1 MYLTCQRTENVRV
14 VRRKGQR
21 GTKGGEVILCRILKT
36 ILRSLPFILR
46 WEIMKGFEQKRVM
59 INLCFNIIILAFM
72 LNIYTGGNGGMMET
86 SYKIFTLI
94 QERKIVVWTT
104 VLAVDMRTVFWFWIY
119 FRQTDR
125 ICWQTKYML
134 WKKREANVLAWKT
147 RMELPFTEMKKT
159 WWGGR
164 LFEVEKYQELSFQL
178 F

>member
-1 MYLTCQRTENVRV
+1 MCLARKSVLFRKKSKHKFPFRLMYLTCQRTENVRV

-59 INLCFNIIILAFM
+59 INLCFNIIILASM

-94 QERKIVVWTT
+94 QGRKNSRLDNGVNCGHEEPCSDSGYIS
-104 VLAVDMRTVFWFWIY
+104 
-119 FRQTDR
+119 
-125 ICWQTKYML
+125 
-134 WKKREANVLAWKT
+134 
-147 RMELPFTEMKKT
+147 
-159 WWGGR
+159 GR
-164 LFEVEKYQELSFQL
+164 LIGFVGRPTTCYEKKGKPIFWPEKLEEWNCHL
-178 F
+178 LR